1 MKDLQTPIRPLGE
14 HWGAVVLAAGKGTRM
29 YSQRPKVLMELLGEP
44 VLGYVLDSLDPL
56 FGENITVVI
65 GHEAD
70 LVRGACAGRSC
81 RFAHQEQQ
89 LGTGHALQVAWESLA
104 ASGIRKL
111 LVINGD
117 TPLVTAQDVAA
128 FVEYGEEADLAF
140 LTVSLRDPGAFG
152 RVVRSNGKVNAI
164 IEAKD
169 FDPETHGP
177 TTGEINAGLYLMD
190 MTRVGPLLDKLTD
203 DNASGEYYI
212 TDLVAHGLDAGL
224 RVEGVLA
231 AVAGTAEDYDVL
243 RMLGINS
250 PVELV
255 RAEARLAESRAQEA
269 LNTGVLV
276 RWPESV
282 RIGPHAVVE
291 PGAEITG
298 PCEIYGRSI
307 IRSGARVESHCVIV
321 DSTVDAGTSVHS
333 FSHLQSASVGPGCS
347 VGPYAR
353 LRPGAVLE
361 EHSKVGN
368 FVEVKKATLGPG
380 AKASHLTYLGDAA
393 IGAKVNIGAGTITC
407 NYDGKNKHLT
417 TIEEGSFIGS
427 NTALVAPVTVGAHA
441 LVAAGSVITRD
452 VPENALAVA
461 RCRQTV
467 LPGRGTMPDDE
478 TS

>member
-29 YSQRPKVLMELLGEP
+29 HSPRPKVLMELLGEP
-44 VLGYVLDSLDPL
+44 MLGYVLDSLEPF
-56 FGENITVVI
+56 FGENISVVI
-65 GHEAD
+65 GHEAEA
-70 LVRGACAGRSC
+70 VRNACAGRTC
-81 RFAHQEQQ
+81 RFVHQEQQ

-104 ASGIRKL
+104 ASGISKL

-117 TPLVTAQDVAA
+117 TPLVTTQDIAA
-128 FVEYGEEADLAF
+128 FVEYGDEADLAF
-140 LTVSLRDPGAFG
+140 LTVSLRDPGVFG
-152 RVVRSNGKVNAI
+152 RVVRSDGKVLAI

-169 FDPETHGP
+169 YDHDQHGP
-177 TTGEINAGLYLMD
+177 ATGEINAGLYLMD
-190 MTRVGPLLDKLTD
+190 MTRVEPLLDKLTD
-203 DNASGEYYI
+203 DNAGGEYYI

-224 RVEGVLA
+224 RVEGILA
-231 AVAGTAEDYDVL
+231 AVAGTARDYDVL

-250 PVELV
+250 PGELV
-255 RAEARLAESRAQEA
+255 RAESHLAQCRAQES
-269 LNTGVLV
+269 LNAGVLV

-298 PCEIYGRSI
+298 PCEIYGRSV
-307 IRSGARVESHCVIV
+307 IRSGARVASHCVIV
-321 DSTVDAGTSVHS
+321 DSTVEGGASVHS
-333 FSHLQSASVGPGCS
+333 FSHLQSASVGPGCN

-361 EHSKVGN
+361 ERSKVGN

-393 IGAKVNIGAGTITC
+393 IGAEVNIGAGTITC
-407 NYDGKNKHLT
+407 NYDGKRKYLT
-417 TIEEGSFIGS
+417 TIEHGSFIGS

-461 RCRQTV
+461 RSRQTV
-467 LPGRGTMPDDE
+467 LPNRGTMPDDE